1 MFLPSVTIQLLKH
14 MRMANNV
21 NPFRPDPTNKT
32 NPSNLL
38 AITAEL
44 LGFVW
49 PFNSSDNND
58 NNNI

>member
-1 MFLPSVTIQLLKH
+1 